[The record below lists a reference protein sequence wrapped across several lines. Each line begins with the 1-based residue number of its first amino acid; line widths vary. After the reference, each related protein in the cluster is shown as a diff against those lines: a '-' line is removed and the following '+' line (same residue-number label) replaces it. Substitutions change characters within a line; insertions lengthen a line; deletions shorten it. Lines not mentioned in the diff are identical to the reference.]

1 MRVLISNNE
10 IIKIAKKVISI
21 EREELRALENRIDEN
36 FAKAVNIILECKGR
50 VIVTGMGKSGAIGR
64 KISSTLASTGTAS
77 AFLHP
82 AEGIHGDLGMVHRDD
97 IIIAISKSG
106 ETSELINLLPSFRRL
121 DVPVIAMTGGKNS
134 TLARYAKV
142 WLDISVKEEACPND
156 LAPTASTTVT
166 LALGDALAVAL
177 LQARGFS
184 AEDFALL
191 HPGGSLGKKLLMRV
205 TDLMETGDNLPYCF
219 QEDRMQ
225 KAIMEMAHKRG
236 ICPVID
242 HDFHLI
248 GVITTGDLNRL
259 IEKTEH
265 IFNIPVTEVMNPNP
279 KFIYKDDLA
288 TIAYKEME
296 KFRIIAMPVLDD
308 QQKLVGVIH
317 LHDLMQEGI
326 TA

>member
-1 MRVLISNNE
+1 MNNDE
-10 IIKIAKKVISI
+10 IIRIGKKVIAI
-21 EREELRALENRIDEN
+21 ERKELAALEQRIDEN
-36 FAKAVNIILECKGR
+36 FARAVRLILECKGR

-82 AEGIHGDLGMVHRDD
+82 AEGVHGDLGMVHKDD
-97 IIIAISKSG
+97 VIIAISKSG
-106 ETSELINLLPSFRRL
+106 ETSELIHLLPSFRRL
-121 DVPVIAMTGGKNS
+121 DVPVIAMTSSKQS

-142 WLDISVKEEACPND
+142 WLDISVEEEACPND

-166 LALGDALAVAL
+166 LAMGDALAVAL
-177 LQARGFS
+177 LDARGFS

-205 TDLMETGDNLPYCF
+205 ADLMESGDNLPYCF
-219 QEDRMQ
+219 PEDRMQ

-236 ICPVID
+236 ICPVVD
-242 HDFHLI
+242 HDFHLV

-265 IFNIPVTEVMNPNP
+265 IFNIPVTEVMNPQP
-279 KFIYKDDLA
+279 KFIHQDDLA

-296 KFRIIAMPVLDD
+296 KFRIIAMPVLDSRE
-308 QQKLVGVIH
+308 KLVGVIH

-326 TA
+326 TV

>member
-1 MRVLISNNE
+1 MGMNNDE
-10 IIKIAKKVISI
+10 IIRIGKKVIAI
-21 EREELRALENRIDEN
+21 ERKELAALEQRIDEN
-36 FAKAVNIILECKGR
+36 FARAVRLILECKGR

-82 AEGIHGDLGMVHRDD
+82 AEGVHGDLGMVHKDD
-97 IIIAISKSG
+97 VIIAISKSG
-106 ETSELINLLPSFRRL
+106 ETSELIHLLPSFRRL
-121 DVPVIAMTGGKNS
+121 DVPVIAMTSSKQS

-142 WLDISVKEEACPND
+142 WLDISVEEEACPND

-166 LALGDALAVAL
+166 LAMGDALAVAL
-177 LQARGFS
+177 LDARGFS

-205 TDLMETGDNLPYCF
+205 ADLMESGDNLPYCF
-219 QEDRMQ
+219 PEDRMQ

-236 ICPVID
+236 ICPVVD
-242 HDFHLI
+242 HDFHLV

-265 IFNIPVTEVMNPNP
+265 IFNIPVTEVMNPQP
-279 KFIYKDDLA
+279 KFIHQDDLA

-296 KFRIIAMPVLDD
+296 KFRIIAMPVLDSRE
-308 QQKLVGVIH
+308 KLVGVIH

-326 TA
+326 TV